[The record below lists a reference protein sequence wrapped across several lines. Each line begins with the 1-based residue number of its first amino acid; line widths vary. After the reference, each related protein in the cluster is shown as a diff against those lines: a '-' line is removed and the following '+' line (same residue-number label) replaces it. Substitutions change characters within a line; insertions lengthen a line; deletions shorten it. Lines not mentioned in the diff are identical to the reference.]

1 MSLPK
6 PPRFARTYS
15 PAFVSL
21 ACVTLT
27 LSAPFAPAQD
37 AAIHD
42 HEHEHDDHGHLAG
55 DSASN
60 QVSKS
65 ATIAVLH
72 SDLDHDSEPHA
83 HSPHH
88 DDHDSDSPDLR
99 LFRGISVDFGEHAGV
114 GANISG
120 IFFPEIFVQSVFGD
134 STNDPASLAIG
145 DHDPNREATL
155 QSLHFALEMELG
167 EYLSGFVNY
176 DGTTDARGDYGGQ
189 LEEGFIHV
197 KALPWLSIGG
207 GQFLNAFGFHNER
220 HVHAWDF
227 VDQYLVSGRMLNE
240 GELTTQ
246 GGEAIFTLPTPW
258 QSTLTLGGG
267 GVRNHGHDEAHAH
280 GDAEPDFEPDG
291 ANFDNWV
298 VTGNYRADYG
308 SHENMAGTLSAA
320 VGENGFGK
328 STQVYGVGHEI
339 TWNPEQPLYD
349 DAKNTVIGKYRG
361 GSFGAGSL
369 RWRNELMY
377 RNIEAFGVSEHH
389 DEDDEHGHAD
399 QHHDDD
405 GEDDDHDEAGPR
417 SATIDEFGLYSQ
429 LQYGLS
435 EFTTAS
441 LRGEWVS
448 GINALGLDERLRISP
463 SVGIYLNAARN
474 VHLRLQYNY
483 DHSEEYRDDHSVW
496 LQIGIAWGAPSHHGH
511 HQH

>member
-1 MSLPK
+1 MSFLKPSR
-6 PPRFARTYS
+6 PPRSCCAFFAGLALVAS
-15 PAFVSL
+15 PVASH
-21 ACVTLT
+21 
-27 LSAPFAPAQD
+27 FANAEDRSKTDHHHHHGDHDEHLDLD
-37 AAIHD
+37 AVAND
-42 HEHEHDDHGHLAG
+42 LR
-55 DSASN
+55 SR
-60 QVSKS
+60 
-65 ATIAVLH
+65 ATITILH
-72 SDLDHDSEPHA
+72 ENSDQPANPVENSTRHGDHHP
-83 HSPHH
+83 
-88 DDHDSDSPDLR
+88 DSPDIR
-99 LFRGISVDFGEHAGV
+99 LFRGVSIDFGEGAGV

-120 IFFPEIFVQSVFGD
+120 IFFPEIFVQSAFGD

-167 EYLSGFVNY
+167 QYLSGFINY
-176 DGTTDARGDYGGQ
+176 DGTTDARGDYNGQ
-189 LEEGFIHV
+189 LEEGFLHV
-197 KALPWLSIGG
+197 QALPWLSIGG

-246 GGEAIFTLPTPW
+246 GGEAIFSLPTPW
-258 QSTLTLGGG
+258 ESSLTVGGG

-280 GDAEPDFEPDG
+280 GEAEPDFEPDG

-298 VTGNYRADYG
+298 VSGNYRADYG
-308 SHENMAGTLSAA
+308 THENMAGTVSAA
-320 VGENGFGK
+320 VGENGFGNI
-328 STQVYGVGHEI
+328 TQVYGVGHEI
-339 TWNPEQPLYD
+339 TWNPEKPLYN

-361 GSFGAGSL
+361 GTFGAGSL
-369 RWRNELMY
+369 RWRYELMY
-377 RNIEAFGVSEHH
+377 RNIEASGVSEHH
-389 DEDDEHGHAD
+389 EEEGEHAHADEHHEEP
-399 QHHDDD
+399 D
-405 GEDDDHDEAGPR
+405 GENHNGEASR
-417 SATIDEFGLYSQ
+417 SATLDEFGFYSQ

-448 GINALGLDERLRISP
+448 GVNALGLEERYRVSP

-483 DHSEEYRDDHSVW
+483 DHTQEYGDDHSVW
-496 LQIGIAWGAPSHHGH
+496 LQIGFAWGAPSHHGH